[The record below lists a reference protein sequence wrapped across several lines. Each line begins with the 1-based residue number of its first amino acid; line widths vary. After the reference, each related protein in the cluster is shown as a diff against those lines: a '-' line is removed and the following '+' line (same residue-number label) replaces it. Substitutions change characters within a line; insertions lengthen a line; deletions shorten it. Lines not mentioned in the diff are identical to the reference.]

1 MPSVEDVLNDIDPV
15 GMDREGGQ
23 GEHEADLSL
32 ASAMIRSS
40 VAIWSLLASSNM
52 ALRS

>member
-1 MPSVEDVLNDIDPV
+1 MPSIEDVLNDIDLV

-23 GEHEADLSL
+23 GEHEADLAL
-32 ASAMIRSS
+32 ASVMIRSS
-40 VAIWSLLASSNM
+40 VAIWSLLASLNM

>member
-1 MPSVEDVLNDIDPV
+1 MPSTEDVSNGIDPV

-23 GEHEADLSL
+23 GEHEADLAL

-40 VAIWSLLASSNM
+40 VAI
-52 ALRS
+52 